1 MKKNTKNRRQNYMCA
16 LVVLLTAFNIDEHFH
31 AGIHFTVQSLA
42 FSGHREEKA
51 RKKGHFLIKKT
62 SLLMKMAGV
71 FEHTAFFYSYL
82 VVAYIQRQ
90 NLVFG
95 GGGIQKRKRL
105 LLPGLDV
112 LIFWSKLIST
122 IMVTF
127 SLIIK
132 PHLTACVAVCLYI
145 SGHI

>member
-16 LVVLLTAFNIDEHFH
+16 LVVLLTAFNVDEHFH
-31 AGIHFTVQSLA
+31 AGLHFTVQSLA

-95 GGGIQKRKRL
+95 GGH
-105 LLPGLDV
+105 
-112 LIFWSKLIST
+112 SKE
-122 IMVTF
+122 
-127 SLIIK
+127 K
-132 PHLTACVAVCLYI
+132 KVAAPWFGCSHFPIEIDFYNNGDLFFDN
-145 SGHI
+145 